1 MIIRYQLI
9 GVTIQFQQTL
19 VDVAC
24 SYKNRR
30 IYTEAKVPELSLMLS
45 KYSVLRF
52 KHECRGIM
60 NLDMKLNEFEY
71 GTCT

>member
-1 MIIRYQLI
+1 MITRYQLI
-9 GVTIQFQQTL
+9 GVTIQFEQTL
-19 VDVAC
+19 LDVAC
-24 SYKNRR
+24 SYKNCL
-30 IYTEAKVPELSLMLS
+30 YTEAKVPELSLMLS

-71 GTCT
+71 ETCT